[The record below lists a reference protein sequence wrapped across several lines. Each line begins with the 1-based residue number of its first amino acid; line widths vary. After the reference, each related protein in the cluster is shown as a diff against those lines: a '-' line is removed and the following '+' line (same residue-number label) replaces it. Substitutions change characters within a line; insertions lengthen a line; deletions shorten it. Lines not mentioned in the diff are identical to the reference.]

1 MVTKQC
7 AFCGR
12 YFTGELN
19 GDYVCSSCTQGGMAA
34 AKRPLSQLDDLDQ
47 PIVRAKGQAA

>member
-19 GDYVCSSCTQGGMAA
+19 GDYACSNCAQGGMAA
-34 AKRPLSQLDDLDQ
+34 AKRPLSQLDLDQ
-47 PIVRAKGQAA
+47 PIVRAKSQAA